1 MSRRQVRL
9 SNQLKD
15 LASALESLDAGA
27 NQLRAGDMARE
38 SAASKQITGQPMTVA
53 TSSETLAGGAPEAGA
68 LAMAG
73 LIRGF
78 LVPRLADPPL
88 PLVIAVVGSTGA
100 GKSTLVNSLAGAE
113 VSKPG
118 ALRPTT
124 AESVVW
130 TGAAHAHH
138 SWPGTVV
145 VADHPLAQSVAL
157 IDTPDLDSDIAEHR
171 PRALEAI
178 AASDAVIFV
187 TTSSRYGDAS
197 PWEVL
202 VSVAR
207 KPLVIVI
214 NRLQTRASGARN
226 DLLSRL
232 RTAGMGS
239 VPVLAISEQRVD
251 PARGRLGHQSV
262 QRLAGVIKEWA
273 GQLRE
278 VRLRALEA
286 ATDSLAMD
294 LGNLVEGLEDRSTRG
309 IRASKEV
316 NAVYEHCA
324 EVIAAAIGPEAR
336 KKKWWMWPGRRLH
349 NRRQRPPDPEPL
361 LGALDLAA
369 FNAADALERNG
380 FEVPPH
386 LRVAARSSLAEFAG
400 VGARTGPDSD
410 AISATIEGERRR
422 FLDMLASGPEGILE
436 RLLQGLEIVRDHD
449 WRSV

>member
-1 MSRRQVRL
+1 MT
-9 SNQLKD
+9 NQLKD
-15 LASALESLDAGA
+15 LASALESLDSGA
-27 NQLRAGDMARE
+27 DQTRAGDVAPEPAARQE
-38 SAASKQITGQPMTVA
+38 MTRGPMTGA
-53 TSSETLAGGAPEAGA
+53 TGSKTSAGEAPEAGA
-68 LAMAG
+68 GALAR
-73 LIRGF
+73 LIRRF

-100 GKSTLVNSLAGAE
+100 GKSTLVNSLAGAH

-124 AESVVW
+124 DESVVW
-130 TGAAHAHH
+130 TGAPNVHH
-138 SWPGTVV
+138 WWPGTVV

-157 IDTPDLDSDIAEHR
+157 IDTPDLDSDVAEHR

-202 VSVAR
+202 ESVAR
-207 KPLVIVI
+207 KPLVIVV

-239 VPVLAISEQRVD
+239 VPVLTISEQRVD
-251 PARGRLGHQSV
+251 PERGRLGHQSV
-262 QRLAGVIKEWA
+262 QRLAAVIKEWA
-273 GQLRE
+273 GQVRE
-278 VRLRALEA
+278 VRLTALEA
-286 ATDSLAMD
+286 ATDSLAME
-294 LGNLVEGLEDRSTRG
+294 LGNLVDDLEDRSTRA

-316 NAVYEHCA
+316 NAAYEHCA
-324 EVIAAAIGPEAR
+324 EVIATIGPETR
-336 KKKWWMWPGRRLH
+336 KKRRWWMWPARRRH
-349 NRRQRPPDPEPL
+349 DRRQRPHGSEHL
-361 LGALDLAA
+361 LDALDLAA
-369 FNAADALERNG
+369 FNAAEALERNG

-386 LRVAARSSLAEFAG
+386 LRAAARSSVAELAD
-400 VGARTGPDSD
+400 VGGRYSPGND
-410 AISATIEGERRR
+410 AISATIERERRR
-422 FLDMLASGPEGILE
+422 FLDRVAFGPEGILD
-436 RLLQGLEIVRDHD
+436 RLHQGLEIVRDLD